1 MSHSYLAD
9 PAGAPPPDQGVV
21 YRLGDAG
28 PAVAEIRDKLGG
40 LGLLEREVE
49 SSVPNLDARFD
60 EACDQAIRE
69 FQQARGLTVDG
80 LVGPATYSALE
91 EARWRLG
98 DRILSHSATHPMIG
112 DDIAALQLRLVELG
126 FDAGRADGIFGEHTA
141 RAVRDFQYN
150 VGLRADG
157 TCGPGTFKALD
168 RLARTVVGGRARDLR
183 ESEQIHAAGPTL
195 PGKIVVIDPGHGGD
209 DPGKTAHGLTEASV
223 VADLA
228 ARIEG
233 RLAATGVTVYLTR
246 GADGGGRSEIER
258 ASFANSTNADVVLS
272 LHVDGSADP
281 RAHGVATYYFGALLN
296 GHSAAGERFAG
307 LVQREIVARTDLR
320 DCRIHAKTW
329 DLLRYTRMPAVRIE
343 LGYVTNPDDAARL
356 GDPDFRDVVAEAI
369 VVAVQRLYLPSELD
383 SPTGVLRL
391 SQLTG

>member
-1 MSHSYLAD
+1 MSSPSAGG
-9 PAGAPPPDQGVV
+9 PAGARTAAAL

-28 PAVAEIRDKLGG
+28 PAVAEIRGKLAR
-40 LGLLEREVE
+40 LDLLESDVE
-49 SSVPNLDARFD
+49 RSIPDLQAHFD
-60 EACDQAIRE
+60 QECDRAVRA
-69 FQQARGLTVDG
+69 FQQQRGLTVDG
-80 LVGPATYSALE
+80 IVGPATYGALE

-98 DRILSHSATHPMIG
+98 DRILSHSATNPMVG
-112 DDIAALQLRLVELG
+112 DDVAALQARLVELG
-126 FDAGRADGIFGEHTA
+126 FDTGRADGVFGEHLA

-183 ESEQIHAAGPTL
+183 ESEQIRAAGPTL

-209 DPGKTAHGLTEASV
+209 DPGKQGHDLTEAAV

-228 ARIEG
+228 ARVEG

-246 GADGGGRSEIER
+246 GADGVAVSEHER
-258 ASFANSTNADVVLS
+258 AALANSTNADVVIS
-272 LHVDGSADP
+272 LHLDGSADP
-281 RAHGVATYYFGALLN
+281 RAHGVATYYFGAHVN
-296 GHSAAGERFAG
+296 GQSAAGERFAG

-320 DCRIHAKTW
+320 DCRTHAKTW

>member
-1 MSHSYLAD
+1 MSFSPADD
-9 PAGAPPPDQGVV
+9 PADGRTSEPTVR

-28 PAVAEIRDKLGG
+28 PAVAEIRGKLAR
-40 LGLLEREVE
+40 LDLLESEVE
-49 SSVPNLDARFD
+49 TSVPDLDAHFD
-60 EACDQAIRE
+60 QACDRAVRE
-69 FQQARGLTVDG
+69 FQQQRGLTVDG
-80 LVGPATYSALE
+80 VVGPETYGALE

-98 DRILSHSATHPMIG
+98 DRILSHSATHPMVG
-112 DDIAALQLRLVELG
+112 DDVAALQRRLVELG
-126 FDAGRADGIFGEHTA
+126 FDTGRIDGVFGEPTA
-141 RAVRDFQYN
+141 RAVRDFQHN

-157 TCGPGTFKALD
+157 TCGPGTFKSLD

-209 DPGKTAHGLTEASV
+209 DPGKVAHDLTEAAV
-223 VADLA
+223 VSDLA
-228 ARIEG
+228 ARVEG

-246 GADGGGRSEIER
+246 GVDGGRVSETER
-258 ASFANSTNADVVLS
+258 AAFANSTNADVVIS
-272 LHVDGSADP
+272 LHVDGSEDRQP
-281 RAHGVATYYFGALLN
+281 HGVATYYFGALVN

-320 DCRIHAKTW
+320 DCRTHAKTW
-329 DLLRYTRMPAVRIE
+329 DLLRYTRMPAVRVE

-383 SPTGVLRL
+383 LPTGALRI
-391 SQLTG
+391 SQLTP

>member
-1 MSHSYLAD
+1 M
-9 PAGAPPPDQGVV
+9 PD
-21 YRLGDAG
+21 
-28 PAVAEIRDKLGG
+28 
-40 LGLLEREVE
+40 VE
-49 SSVPNLDARFD
+49 SAVPDLHAHFD
-60 EACDQAIRE
+60 QACDQAVRE
-69 FQQARGLTVDG
+69 FQQQRGLIVDG
-80 LVGPATYSALE
+80 IVGPATYGALE

-98 DRILSHSATHPMIG
+98 DRILSYSATHPMVG
-112 DDIAALQLRLVELG
+112 DDVAVLQRRLVELG
-126 FDAGRADGIFGEHTA
+126 FDTGRTDGVFGEHTA

-150 VGLRADG
+150 VGVRADG

-183 ESEQIHAAGPTL
+183 ESEQIRAAGPTL
-195 PGKIVVIDPGHGGD
+195 PGKIVVIDPGHGGG
-209 DPGKTAHGLTEASV
+209 DPGKVANELTESAV
-223 VADLA
+223 VTDLA
-228 ARIEG
+228 ARVEG

-246 GADGGGRSEIER
+246 GADGLSLTETDR
-258 ASFANSTNADVVLS
+258 AAFANSTNADVVLS
-272 LHVDGSADP
+272 LHVDGSPDP
-281 RAHGVATYYFGALLN
+281 RAHGVATYYFGAQLN

-320 DCRIHAKTW
+320 DCRTHAKTW
-329 DLLRYTRMPAVRIE
+329 DLLRYTRMPAVQIE